1 MMQTV
6 RRDKLILVL
15 LAVVFCLA
23 IAAVVVFIAS
33 PRSNELEVPKFEKLT
48 ALAKDQPITLR
59 INSAGEIFLQ
69 GSEISLDQIVPSLE
83 KLADG
88 DYERRIFLRSK
99 PDTNYTSVMAI
110 MERTNAAGYS
120 NIGLVT
126 EPIKEVMDSP

>member
-1 MMQTV
+1 
-6 RRDKLILVL
+6 
-15 LAVVFCLA
+15 
-23 IAAVVVFIAS
+23 
-33 PRSNELEVPKFEKLT
+33 
-48 ALAKDQPITLR
+48 LR